1 VKNIIFTG
9 GGSGGHVMPAITLIK
24 ELIKEN
30 DLNISYIGGRDS
42 IERNLIS
49 EFDIKYFPIFTG
61 KLRRYISI
69 ENFIDI
75 FKIIIG
81 TLQSFFYLLFRSKN
95 TLIFSTGGFVSVPVV
110 VAAKLTGKKIFI
122 HEQTSRVGLANK
134 ICSIFAHKVFVSFEE
149 SIKFFPKEKTMF
161 SGYPIRKECFDP
173 SLSIESFKGLS
184 LVNSEKP
191 LLFITGGGNGSLL
204 LNNLIKDDLNFLV
217 ENYNIIHQVGKKFI
231 EEFNQLKSSSYIPVA
246 FIGKE
251 IIDIM
256 KASSVIISRAGAG
269 TVCELMALKKKS
281 IYIPLKIAQKNEQF
295 HNAMEAHNKL
305 GSLVISEDE
314 LSNLSIKTIL
324 ETFDKT
330 KVQESENP
338 QSSAVEL
345 LIKEIKEL

>member
-1 VKNIIFTG
+1 MKNIIFTG